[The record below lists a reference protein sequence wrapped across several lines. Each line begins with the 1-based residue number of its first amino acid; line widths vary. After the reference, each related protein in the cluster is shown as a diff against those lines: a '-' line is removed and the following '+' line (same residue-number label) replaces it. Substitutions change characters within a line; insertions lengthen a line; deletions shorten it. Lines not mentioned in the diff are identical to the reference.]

1 MIKNYDE
8 INILPNT
15 LVIMDLDETIIQ
27 FRGINETWWQ
37 YYKRTKGELL
47 AYREWLKHISK
58 TLPELLDSIE
68 FSRLMNR
75 IQQTNSRMVILTA
88 RSIKLCE
95 LTLQQLTHC
104 NIHLPL
110 EDIYFSDKKGK
121 ITHDLK
127 KRYAYSNI
135 VFVDDK
141 KNNIDDVTLWNPEVT
156 CYHIRHKNINIT
168 P

>member
-1 MIKNYDE
+1 MIQNYDE
-8 INILPNT
+8 IIILPNT

-37 YYKRTKGELL
+37 YYNRTKGELL
-47 AYREWLKHISK
+47 TYREWLKHISK
-58 TLPELLDSIE
+58 TLPEMLDSIE
-68 FSRLMNR
+68 FSRLVHR
-75 IQQTNSRMVILTA
+75 IQNTNSKMVILTA

-95 LTLQQLTHC
+95 LTLQQLSYC

-121 ITHDLK
+121 IAHDLK
-127 KRYAYSNI
+127 KRYTYSNI

-141 KNNIDDVTLWNPEVT
+141 KENIDDVQLWNPEIT
-156 CYHIRHKNINIT
+156 CYHIKHKNINVSS
-168 P
+168 